1 MCKWRITAGTDLNK
15 CSVFN
20 VAKKLVIQEIQIG
33 DLAVVFKNWVG
44 LVSLVDK
51 ARAPLAIS

>member
-1 MCKWRITAGTDLNK
+1 MCKWRITAGADLNK
-15 CSVFN
+15 CSIFN
-20 VAKKLVIQEIQIG
+20 VAKKLFIQQVQIG
-33 DLAVVFKNWVG
+33 DLAVVFKYGVG